1 MHTLILLLIC
11 DKRGRIIFVGQLFPG
26 SQVDFSLFK
35 KELAGFDY
43 KKLQV
48 WVDLGFVG
56 IENYLTD
63 SQVKIGHKK
72 PKNRELTQ
80 QQKDEN
86 KEISSVRVI
95 VEHAI
100 GGIKRY
106 FILRHENRIRLR
118 NKISEAVEM
127 CASLWNF
134 KRGFSLKTA

>member
-72 PKNRELTQ
+72 PKNRELTG
-80 QQKDEN
+80 
-86 KEISSVRVI
+86 VRQN
-95 VEHAI
+95 A
-100 GGIKRY
+100 
-106 FILRHENRIRLR
+106 FNS
-118 NKISEAVEM
+118 N
-127 CASLWNF
+127 
-134 KRGFSLKTA
+134 